1 MREPG
6 HPGIRRRLNESAVC
20 IWQEREQTIQGR
32 ENEVDSRE
40 QPQQRLERYFQRNQT
55 SENTN
60 PTASI
65 LMIFIE
71 QVSNGKLPQRRHTDS
86 VQIPA
91 AVTKVPLPPLLRC
104 GDRYTR
110 SARMKAG
117 N

>member
-1 MREPG
+1 MMREPG

-20 IWQEREQTIQGR
+20 IWQEREQTIQRR

-65 LMIFIE
+65 LMIFVE
-71 QVSNGKLPQRRHTDS
+71 QVSHGKLPQRRHADS
-86 VQIPA
+86 IQIRLSGDQSTTSA
-91 AVTKVPLPPLLRC
+91 TTSVWRPLYSI
-104 GDRYTR
+104 G
-110 SARMKAG
+110 
-117 N
+117 